1 MHHQSTIEVDNY
13 SLNKLSH
20 PISKKHITYLRIYK
34 SRERKKEKE
43 KRKKKKT
50 FRTQNPTITH
60 FKEKKKKKK
69 IYIKIQTLSLN
80 PNIQYNDTYKRN
92 LKIL

>member
-43 KRKKKKT
+43 KRKKKT
-50 FRTQNPTITH
+50 FRTQNPTITQ
-60 FKEKKKKKK
+60 FKAKKKKKNLH
-69 IYIKIQTLSLN
+69 QN
-80 PNIQYNDTYKRN
+80 PNSLPKP
-92 LKIL
+92 

>member
-43 KRKKKKT
+43 KRKKKT
-50 FRTQNPTITH
+50 FRTQNPTITQ
-60 FKEKKKKKK
+60 FKAKKKKKNLH
-69 IYIKIQTLSLN
+69 QNPNSLLN
-80 PNIQYNDTYKRN
+80 PNIQYNDTYKWN

>member
-43 KRKKKKT
+43 KRKKKT
-50 FRTQNPTITH
+50 FRTQNPTITQ
-60 FKEKKKKKK
+60 FKAKKKKK

-80 PNIQYNDTYKRN
+80 PNIQFNDTYKWN